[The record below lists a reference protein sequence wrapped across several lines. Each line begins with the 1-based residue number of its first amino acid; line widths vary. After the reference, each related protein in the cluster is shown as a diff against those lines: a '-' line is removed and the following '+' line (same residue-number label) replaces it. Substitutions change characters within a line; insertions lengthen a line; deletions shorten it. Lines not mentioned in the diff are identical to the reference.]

1 MTRAALRLM
10 FNFVHKGINHKKKG
24 LVYLRKASEAGYKTH
39 IVKQLKAIK
48 LIDIILVF
56 EEAFSPYTL

>member
-1 MTRAALRLM
+1 M